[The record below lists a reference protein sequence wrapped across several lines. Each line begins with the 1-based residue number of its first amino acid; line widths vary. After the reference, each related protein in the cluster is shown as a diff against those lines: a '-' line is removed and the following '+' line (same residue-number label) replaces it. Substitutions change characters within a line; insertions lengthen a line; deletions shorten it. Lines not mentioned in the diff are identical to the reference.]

1 MGEMS
6 ENLKKIAAGNIVE
19 GQLKGAGGDHRGR
32 GAQEED
38 QNAKLD
44 KQAKRADKRRR

>member
-1 MGEMS
+1 MGDMPDS
-6 ENLKKIAAGNIVE
+6 LKKIAVGNVL
-19 GQLKGAGGDHRGR
+19 GADTVKPGLGAGGDHRGR

-44 KQAKRADKRRR
+44 K